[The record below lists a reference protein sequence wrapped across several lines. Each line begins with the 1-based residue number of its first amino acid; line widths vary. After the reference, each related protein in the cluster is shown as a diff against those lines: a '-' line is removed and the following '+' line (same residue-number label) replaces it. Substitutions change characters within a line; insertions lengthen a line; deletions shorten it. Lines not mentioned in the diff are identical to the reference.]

1 VTLEGKGLSVAV
13 EEAMAVEEEGMAAE
27 EAMVVEEAM
36 AAEEAMVVDMVENLQ
51 VLGTKLPMFF
61 LFWLQLLTKKIFLL
75 HSQRE
80 YVLPL
85 TPMRFHS
92 GDGYITIVDV
102 LGVLIF
108 LGYY

>member
-1 VTLEGKGLSVAV
+1 
-13 EEAMAVEEEGMAAE
+13 
-27 EAMVVEEAM
+27 MVVDM
-36 AAEEAMVVDMVENLQ
+36 VVLQVVDMVENLQ